1 MAHARGTRRAPALM
15 AAAVLANL
23 GAAGVLWHAATMPI
37 DTSPRTGDASVIA
50 PAPPPSPPR
59 VRDVPE
65 LASLGETLARPLF
78 QGTRR
83 PPQPRV
89 ETPPT
94 EVKPLE
100 TEAAPADEPP
110 PAVAQA
116 EASAASPP
124 PPLPEGLRL
133 VGVAGSGRTP
143 TRALLRLGDSARGV
157 WYAEGEILQ
166 GWRVAQIGPGEVWL
180 EASGHR
186 QQLTVRT
193 STSAQ

>member
-1 MAHARGTRRAPALM
+1 MAHARGTRRAPVLT

-23 GAAGVLWHAATMPI
+23 GAAGLLWHAATMPI
-37 DTSPRTGDASVIA
+37 DTSPLAGDASAIA
-50 PAPPPSPPR
+50 PATPLSPPR
-59 VRDVPE
+59 ARDVPE

-78 QGTRR
+78 QSTRR

-94 EVKPLE
+94 EVKPLQ

-110 PAVAQA
+110 PAVVQA
-116 EASAASPP
+116 EATAASP

-157 WYAEGEILQ
+157 WYAEGEIVQ
-166 GWRVAQIGPGEVWL
+166 GWRLAQIGPGEVWL